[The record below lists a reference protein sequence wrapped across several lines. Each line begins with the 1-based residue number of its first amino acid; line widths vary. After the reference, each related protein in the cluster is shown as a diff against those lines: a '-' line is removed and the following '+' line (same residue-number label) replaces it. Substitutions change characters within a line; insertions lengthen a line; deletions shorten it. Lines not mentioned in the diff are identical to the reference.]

1 MEEMS
6 ELGFLDYFSGIDDP
20 RIDRKKLYS
29 IEELLLVTLC
39 GVICGCEGWEDLEEF
54 GETKLDF
61 FRNYLSFEHGAP
73 SDDTYRRFFRAIDPN
88 NLKNAL

>member
-1 MEEMS
+1 MEEVS

-29 IEELLLVTLC
+29 VEELLLVTLC

-61 FRNYLSFEHGAP
+61 LEIIYLLSTEPQVTIHTEDFLG
-73 SDDTYRRFFRAIDPN
+73 
-88 NLKNAL
+88 L